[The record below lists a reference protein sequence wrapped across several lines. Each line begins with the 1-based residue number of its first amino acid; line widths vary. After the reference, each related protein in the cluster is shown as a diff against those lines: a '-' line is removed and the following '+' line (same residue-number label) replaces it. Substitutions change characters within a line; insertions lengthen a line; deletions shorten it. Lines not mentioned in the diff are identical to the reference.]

1 MKVISLKKIIIY
13 SALLLTLLPVTSAV
27 AKRISVSSNSAV
39 VRSGPDAKFEIAWEK
54 LDKNYP
60 LLVLEKKESW
70 YYVRDYE
77 NDVGWIHKSYI
88 GNTETIITKKDACNV
103 RSGPGRNNP
112 IIFSVDNGVP
122 FKVLKKKG
130 KWLNIQHSDGDK
142 GWIHE
147 NLVW

>member
-1 MKVISLKKIIIY
+1 MKILSQKKKIFFSIILFTSLFGA
-13 SALLLTLLPVTSAV
+13 SAFAE
-27 AKRISVSSNSAV
+27 RISVSVNSAV

-60 LLVLEKKESW
+60 LFVLEKKDSW
-70 YYVRDYE
+70 FYVRDYE

-88 GNTETIITKKDACNV
+88 GKIKTVITKKDTCNV
-103 RSGPGRNNP
+103 RSGPGQNNP
-112 IIFSVDNGVP
+112 IVFIVDNGVP
-122 FKVLKKKG
+122 FRILKSKG
-130 KWLNIQHSDGDK
+130 KWLHIQHSDGDK